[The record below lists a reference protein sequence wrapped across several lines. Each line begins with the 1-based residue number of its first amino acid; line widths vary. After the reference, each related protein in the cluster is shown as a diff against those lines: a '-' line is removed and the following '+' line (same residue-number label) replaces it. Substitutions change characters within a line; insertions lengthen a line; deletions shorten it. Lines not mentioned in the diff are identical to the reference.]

1 MEPMSKDA
9 LWMRLKMEN
18 ENPRDPRLT
27 DDFDPLA
34 PESFTSAHLI
44 YKEMRQSCP
53 VAHSNEWNGFW
64 ALLRHE
70 DVVGVLK
77 DWENFTTTV
86 QNVVPR
92 VAFTGRRPPLHF
104 DPPEH
109 TVYRRAL
116 NPFFSPEKMAR
127 FEPVVRRIS
136 GDLLDPIV
144 AAGGGDV
151 CEEFTRKFPG
161 YVFAEFFNVPTDMSM
176 IIKDVSAAYAKALQS
191 FDNDAVKE
199 KSLVLYDLARNI
211 VESRK
216 AHPLDP
222 SEDVA
227 SALLAARDN
236 EGQLLPDNLVLGTIR
251 QMIVVGMIAPGVFI
265 GCMML
270 HLATHP
276 ELQEELRNEP
286 GLIPAAIEEYLRLFT
301 PYRGF
306 ARTSRRDVEIG
317 GRLIKK
323 DEPIALVYASANR
336 DESVFPDPDEF
347 ILNRPNIKSHIA
359 FGMGPHQC
367 AGMPLARLMLRVS
380 LDELLVRARIT
391 GLAGE
396 IVMTG
401 WPEWGTLIAPVR
413 LERLA

>member
-1 MEPMSKDA
+1 M
-9 LWMRLKMEN
+9 
-18 ENPRDPRLT
+18 
-27 DDFDPLA
+27 
-34 PESFTSAHLI
+34 
-44 YKEMRQSCP
+44 
-53 VAHSNEWNGFW
+53 
-64 ALLRHE
+64 
-70 DVVGVLK
+70 
-77 DWENFTTTV
+77 
-86 QNVVPR
+86 
-92 VAFTGRRPPLHF
+92 
-104 DPPEH
+104 
-109 TVYRRAL
+109 
-116 NPFFSPEKMAR
+116 
-127 FEPVVRRIS
+127 
-136 GDLLDPIV
+136 
-144 AAGGGDV
+144 
-151 CEEFTRKFPG
+151 
-161 YVFAEFFNVPTDMSM
+161 
-176 IIKDVSAAYAKALQS
+176 
-191 FDNDAVKE
+191 
-199 KSLVLYDLARNI
+199 
-211 VESRK
+211 
-216 AHPLDP
+216 
-222 SEDVA
+222 A

-236 EGQLLPDNLVLGTIR
+236 EGQLLPDSLVLGTIG

-286 GLIPAAIEEYLRLFT
+286 ALIPAAIEEYLRLFT
-301 PYRGF
+301 PYHGF

-380 LDELLVRARIT
+380 LEELLARARIT

-413 LERLA
+413 AREIGVSENQSPLTQSSSVAGCLAWRTKKSNLGGAHRLCRVRTVCGRCTRSIQFRPCRITLFCARRS